1 MDNTHTLEIDS
12 FYCDKQQ
19 HHFKEPYRI
28 RLIRGPNFL
37 VLEDPYLDLLISE
50 RTYRKARKVLN
61 LAFAQLWSLSR
72 QDDLKLSKH
81 QLELKKKFRCLL
93 LEIES

>member
-1 MDNTHTLEIDS
+1 MHNTLEIDS

-19 HHFKEPYRI
+19 HHFRQPYKI
-28 RLIRGPNFL
+28 RLIHGPNFI

-50 RTYRKARKVLN
+50 RTYRKARKALN

-72 QDDLKLSKH
+72 QDDLQLSKR
-81 QLELKKKFRCLL
+81 QVELKNKFRSLL
-93 LEIES
+93 LKNDS